1 MKKKKYVIGT
11 VLVLALL
18 AGIAAMLFIP
28 RNNPGKPTHMILN
41 KDQSYG
47 GSLSEKKYG
56 KGAPL
61 NGQYDVEDSAYYVV
75 TNDYY
80 NMTSTE
86 ERIIFPH
93 FASYQQTMQDS
104 SGLACLVMVLN
115 YMGQDVQ
122 KTYSEEAL
130 LKKYEALT
138 GETVYGNGT
147 TEEGLIA
154 LVESL
159 DLGYTATNKDPAYR
173 GFSKENT
180 AQFFQDAIKDGK
192 LVLVRYESPVGYGW
206 KVVIGYDDLG
216 NVKSNI
222 TGEELDSFGDDVIIF
237 AEPYDGA
244 DHHQDGYAT
253 ERAQDFFAWWNKK
266 SDTGVI
272 SELQSY
278 VIIDP
283 NLDITFDL
291 QPVDETPKQTIFEN
305 HLPRNPDGT
314 YGGTRDRDVYGGISS
329 GNGWWDHLESSYYKI
344 NDFYNMGSEGSRI
357 LLSGYTVLQQTMSS
371 SCGVC
376 AVNGVLTYYGVEDD
390 PYEME
395 ESYTL
400 LYEEL
405 NRKLVRGNGSSV
417 TYHKVT
423 LADMGYNSETFGSP
437 TAADPIFPT
446 LESYMEFM
454 RSNLLS
460 GKPVVLSTYLG
471 SGHFLTVIGVDDMGT
486 DYIYDDV
493 IITADSCDYWDGHQ
507 DGYNVFSAYKFY
519 RQHTNSTHSSQ
530 FSSMVIEKP

>member
-1 MKKKKYVIGT
+1 
-11 VLVLALL
+11 
-18 AGIAAMLFIP
+18 
-28 RNNPGKPTHMILN
+28 
-41 KDQSYG
+41 
-47 GSLSEKKYG
+47 
-56 KGAPL
+56 
-61 NGQYDVEDSAYYVV
+61 
-75 TNDYY
+75 
-80 NMTSTE
+80 
-86 ERIIFPH
+86 
-93 FASYQQTMQDS
+93 
-104 SGLACLVMVLN
+104 
-115 YMGQDVQ
+115 
-122 KTYSEEAL
+122 
-130 LKKYEALT
+130 
-138 GETVYGNGT
+138 
-147 TEEGLIA
+147 
-154 LVESL
+154 
-159 DLGYTATNKDPAYR
+159 
-173 GFSKENT
+173 
-180 AQFFQDAIKDGK
+180 
-192 LVLVRYESPVGYGW
+192 
-206 KVVIGYDDLG
+206 
-216 NVKSNI
+216 
-222 TGEELDSFGDDVIIF
+222 
-237 AEPYDGA
+237 
-244 DHHQDGYAT
+244 
-253 ERAQDFFAWWNKK
+253 
-266 SDTGVI
+266 
-272 SELQSY
+272 
-278 VIIDP
+278 
-283 NLDITFDL
+283 
-291 QPVDETPKQTIFEN
+291 
-305 HLPRNPDGT
+305 
-314 YGGTRDRDVYGGISS
+314 
-329 GNGWWDHLESSYYKI
+329 
-344 NDFYNMGSEGSRI
+344 MGSEGSRI
-357 LLSGYTVLQQTMSS
+357 LLPGYTVLQQTMSS